1 MSKIDQNTIKH
12 ISDLA
17 NIPVSTQETKK
28 LVDDFLKTLKVIDEL
43 RQVSVE
49 DVEPT
54 HQVTQL
60 TNVMREDEVAKEK
73 MLTQEEALA
82 NTESSHKGY
91 FVVPRILEK

>member
-1 MSKIDQNTIKH
+1 MSKINQNTIKH

-17 NIPVSTQETKK
+17 NIPISTQETKK
-28 LVDDFLKTLKVIDEL
+28 LVDDFLKTLKDVDEL
-43 RQVSVE
+43 QQISIE
-49 DVEPT
+49 NVEPT

-73 MLTQEEALA
+73 MLTQERALA
-82 NTESSHKGY
+82 NTERSHKGY